1 MYMKQETLQ
10 DPDNTGTAKVFSQ
23 ATPFASLS
31 GVEFY

>member
-1 MYMKQETLQ
+1 MYMEQETLQ
-10 DPDNTGTAKVFSQ
+10 DADNTRRAKVFSQ